1 MFSIISC
8 KTTIFFLAFTRTPAF
23 LYNKYHDDREST
35 KYHGYPPLIMKHTYA
50 LSSNTHGRYL
60 EAVTGSCFLNP
71 DICVKGSSVGMKLK
85 IIDSTIT
92 EKIDFIVQSEGIEIF
107 VDEYER
113 LCGLLRTRQPNRE
126 WKVRIFI

>member
-1 MFSIISC
+1 
-8 KTTIFFLAFTRTPAF
+8 
-23 LYNKYHDDREST
+23 
-35 KYHGYPPLIMKHTYA
+35 MKHTSA
-50 LSSNTHGRYL
+50 LSSNTAGRRL

-85 IIDSTIT
+85 LMDSAMT
-92 EKIDFIVQSEGIEIF
+92 KKVDFIVQSEGIEIF
-107 VDEYER
+107 VDEYKR

>member
-1 MFSIISC
+1 
-8 KTTIFFLAFTRTPAF
+8 
-23 LYNKYHDDREST
+23 
-35 KYHGYPPLIMKHTYA
+35 
-50 LSSNTHGRYL
+50 
-60 EAVTGSCFLNP
+60 
-71 DICVKGSSVGMKLK
+71 MKLK